1 MYDHLRSFHRLCG
14 GGCSSIFILPLCG
27 CIGTAISINM
37 AVPLSRSPRASNTA
51 VSANRGQRIVCWGLV
66 CFLCLN
72 SLVRTFI
79 ASDQQVLASILMATH
94 LPEETELQL
103 PNSTTTK
110 ASSVIKE
117 ILSELN
123 TSSTEFPLQT
133 KNPPADEDK
142 PASLVPA
149 PSPNSTQEEFHER
162 KTIASLLQK
171 NTSNFTETA
180 ISSNF
185 TETAISSNFTE
196 TAISSNDSKMKI
208 TCDILL
214 YNRFDFHY
222 EVIESIAM
230 RYPLPEAINCTHFA
244 VDISLPREHPQ
255 YAPGEQR
262 EWRKYFQN
270 TLRGST
276 RTRPVDGKPLTFRNI
291 GSGPKDMYRFIIGV
305 TCDAMMQGRLNKW
318 LDRDIRRQRCVM
330 HGTFPQRYDNV
341 SCWLNPM
348 FQDLCFFIPVDLPG
362 GDPPTMAERT
372 ELRLARKNQW
382 NDDDNDVSSGGK
394 VDDTVN
400 ICTRGKSGHTA
411 LLAKALHEIQASTIR
426 NTTTNNTTGEHPG
439 TLNSTAHR
447 PSRFRLLIFHRST
460 DFHKELAPF
469 ITNTTRQIVQEPGF
483 VEFHAKIRHQ
493 CDIYI
498 PLLDPETTSKYF
510 VNKKDEQELFTK
522 KLSGSISL
530 IIGHGIPS
538 VLAKSLDDIYHPYL
552 TAPATVYADP
562 VQKGTMDGSGGP
574 SLEQALREMLDRV
587 LLGQQQPQQSSSGS
601 LATTIQKNETILTN
615 YNTTPK
621 SPFACPKCNE
631 TRPQ

>member
-1 MYDHLRSFHRLCG
+1 
-14 GGCSSIFILPLCG
+14 
-27 CIGTAISINM
+27 M

-51 VSANRGQRIVCWGLV
+51 VSVNRGQRIVCWGLV

-110 ASSVIKE
+110 TSSVIKE

-133 KNPPADEDK
+133 KNSSLDDDK

-149 PSPNSTQEEFHER
+149 PSPNSTQQEIHEQ

-180 ISSNF
+180 I
-185 TETAISSNFTE
+185 T
-196 TAISSNDSKMKI
+196 SNDSKRNI
-208 TCDILL
+208 TCAILL

-230 RYPLPEAINCTHFA
+230 RYPLPEATNCTHFV

-262 EWRKYFQN
+262 QWRKYFQN
-270 TLRGST
+270 TLREST

-291 GSGPKDMYRFIIGV
+291 GSGPDNRYRFIIGV

-382 NDDDNDVSSGGK
+382 NDDDDDVSSGGK

-426 NTTTNNTTGEHPG
+426 NTTTNNTTGEH
-439 TLNSTAHR
+439 TEALNSTAH
-447 PSRFRLLIFHRST
+447 PPPRFRLLIFHRST

-510 VNKKDEQELFTK
+510 VNKRDEQELFTK
-522 KLSGSISL
+522 KLSGSMSI

-538 VLAKSLDDIYHPYL
+538 VLAQSLDDIYHPYL

-621 SPFACPKCNE
+621 PPFACPKCNE